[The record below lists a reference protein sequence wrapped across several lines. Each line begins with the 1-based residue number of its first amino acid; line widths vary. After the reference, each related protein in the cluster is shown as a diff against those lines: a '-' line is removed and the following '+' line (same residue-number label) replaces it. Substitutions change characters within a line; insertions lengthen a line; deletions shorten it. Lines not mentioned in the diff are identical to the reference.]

1 MEKIRVYEL
10 AKKLGLSSKELVAI
24 LKDLDIQN
32 IKNHMSS
39 VDDETAEMV
48 TDLLTKKDEKKA
60 QEPEGKKEKE
70 VTEKKAKEA
79 KVAKDVKEA
88 KVTKEAKEAKDAK
101 ITNGKRAVK
110 SDKRPDKKRGREK
123 PEEKQE
129 KSQAMVLETPIIV
142 KELADKLNVAPGE
155 LITKLMALGVLAN
168 INQEVAPDAVKI
180 VAEELGYSVEMKVT
194 EKDEIENEIMPI
206 EEDPR
211 NLKPRS
217 PVVTVLGHVDHGKT
231 SLLDAIRETNVTS
244 QEAGGITQHIGAYQ
258 AVINNQKIVF
268 LDTPGHEAFTS
279 MRARG
284 AQVTDVAVL
293 VVAAD
298 DGVMPQTV
306 EALNHVR
313 AAGVPIIVAVNKID
327 KPNANPDRVKQQLT
341 EYGLV
346 PEEWGGE
353 TIFVPVSALKGEGLD
368 TLLEMILLLAE
379 MAELKANPA
388 TTARGIVIEAKL
400 DKGRGPVA
408 TILIQ
413 NGSLKVGDA
422 VVCGSIYGKVRAM
435 ISDTG
440 QKVKKAGPSTPVEVL
455 GFSDVPDAGD
465 LFQVVKDDKMARQ
478 IGEKRSTR
486 RREQELQKTR
496 KVSLDDLYKQIQEG
510 QIKDLNIIIKGDV
523 QGSVEALK
531 DSLLNVSNEEV
542 RLQVIHTGVG
552 AINESDIMLA
562 AASEAIIIGFNVRPE
577 PNARKMAEQENVEV
591 KLYRV
596 IYEIIEDI
604 KAAMTGMLDPKF
616 EEVVLGRA
624 EIRQTFKVSRLGTIA
639 GCYVIDGKITRDSG
653 IRVIRNGI
661 VIHEGRIDSLKRFKD
676 DVKEVVDGYECG
688 IMLERFNDIKEGDI
702 LEAFVM
708 QEVKA

>member
-10 AKKLGLSSKELVAI
+10 AKKLDISSKELVLI
-24 LKDLDIQN
+24 LKDLDIKH

-39 VDDETAEMV
+39 IDDETAAMV
-48 TDLLTKKDEKKA
+48 VDLLTKKDKDEVN
-60 QEPEGKKEKE
+60 EPEVKEPEVKVKE
-70 VTEKKAKEA
+70 GINP
-79 KVAKDVKEA
+79 DVKEQ
-88 KVTKEAKEAKDAK
+88 KEKNPKKDTRKE
-101 ITNGKRAVK
+101 KRF
-110 SDKRPDKKRGREK
+110 DKKQGRENQG
-123 PEEKQE
+123 EKN
-129 KSQAMVLETPIIV
+129 SIVVETPIIV
-142 KELADKLNVAPGE
+142 KSLADILKVSPGE
-155 LITKLMALGVLAN
+155 LIKKLMTLGVLAS
-168 INQEVAPDAVKI
+168 INQEVDPDAVKI
-180 VAEELGYSVEMKVT
+180 VGEEFGYLVELKAAEKE
-194 EKDEIENEIMPI
+194 EIENELI
-206 EEDPR
+206 EVEDDPK
-211 NLKPRS
+211 NLKPRA

-231 SLLDAIRETNVTS
+231 SLLDAIRETKVTS

-258 AVINNQKIVF
+258 AVVNDQKVVF

-284 AQVTDVAVL
+284 AQVTDVAIL

-298 DGVMPQTV
+298 DGVMPQTI
-306 EALNHVR
+306 EAINHVR

-327 KPNANPDRVKQQLT
+327 KANANPDRVKQQLS

-353 TIFVPVSALKGEGLD
+353 TIFAPVSALKGEGLD
-368 TLLEMILLLAE
+368 HLLEMIILLAE
-379 MAELKANPA
+379 MSELKANPTA
-388 TTARGIVIEAKL
+388 TARGIVIEAQL
-400 DKGRGPVA
+400 DKGKGPVA

-413 NGSLKVGDA
+413 NGSLKVGDSI
-422 VVCGSIYGKVRAM
+422 VCGSISGKVRAM
-435 ISDTG
+435 INDKG
-440 QKVKKAGPSTPVEVL
+440 KQVKKALPSMPVEVQ
-455 GFSDVPDAGD
+455 GFSEIPEAGD
-465 LFQVVKDDKMARQ
+465 IFQVVKDEKIARQ
-478 IGEKRSTR
+478 IAEKRSIK
-486 RREQELQKTR
+486 RREAELQKTK

-510 QIKDLNIIIKGDV
+510 YLKDLNIIIKGDV

-531 DSLLNVSNEEV
+531 DSLLKIGNEEV

-552 AINESDIMLA
+552 AVTESDIMLA
-562 AASEAIIIGFNVRPE
+562 DASNAIIIGFNVRPE

-604 KAAMTGMLDPKF
+604 NAAMTGMLDPKF
-616 EEVVLGRA
+616 EEVILGRA

-639 GCYVIDGKITRDSG
+639 GCHVIDGKITRDSG

-661 VIHEGRIDSLKRFKD
+661 VIHEGKIDSLKRFKD
-676 DVKEVVDGYECG
+676 DVREVVDGYECG
-688 IMLERFNDIKEGDI
+688 IMLERFNDIKEQDI

>member
-60 QEPEGKKEKE
+60 QEPEGKKEAA
-70 VTEKKAKEA
+70 EKKAKEA
-79 KVAKDVKEA
+79 KEAKDVKEA
-88 KVTKEAKEAKDAK
+88 KVAKEAKEAK
-101 ITNGKRAVK
+101 ITKGKRAVK
-110 SDKRPDKKRGREK
+110 TDKRPDKKRGREK

-129 KSQAMVLETPIIV
+129 KSQAIVLETPIIV

-168 INQEVAPDAVKI
+168 INQEVAPDAIKI
-180 VAEELGYSVEMKVT
+180 VAEELGYSVELKVI
-194 EKDEIENEIMPI
+194 EKDEIEKEIMPI

-284 AQVTDVAVL
+284 AQVTDVAIL

-624 EIRQTFKVSRLGTIA
+624 EIRQTFKVSRLGNIA

>member
-10 AKKLGLSSKELVAI
+10 AKKLEISSKELVAT
-24 LKDLDIQN
+24 LKDLDIKH

-39 VDDETAEMV
+39 IDDETAAMV
-48 TDLLTKKDEKKA
+48 VDLLTKKDKDEVKELEVKEVKEDKK
-60 QEPEGKKEKE
+60 PEVKDKKEKNYKKD
-70 VTEKKAKEA
+70 TRNEKSP
-79 KVAKDVKEA
+79 VQ
-88 KVTKEAKEAKDAK
+88 
-101 ITNGKRAVK
+101 KR
-110 SDKRPDKKRGREK
+110 DR
-123 PEEKQE
+123 EKQE
-129 KSQAMVLETPIIV
+129 EKKTIVVETPIIV
-142 KELADKLNVAPGE
+142 KDLAEILKVSPGE
-155 LITKLMALGVLAN
+155 LIKKLMFMGFLAN
-168 INQEVAPDAVKI
+168 INQEVDNAAVI
-180 VAEELGYSVEMKVT
+180 MVAEEYGYSVELKVT
-194 EKDEIENEIMPI
+194 EKEEIEKELIEVEDDPKNLMP
-206 EEDPR
+206 R
-211 NLKPRS
+211 A

-231 SLLDAIRETNVTS
+231 SLLDAIRETKVTS

-258 AVINNQKIVF
+258 AVINDQKVVF

-284 AQVTDVAVL
+284 AQVTDVAIL

-306 EALNHVR
+306 EAINHVR

-327 KPNANPDRVKQQLT
+327 KANANPDRVKQQLS

-353 TIFVPVSALKGEGLD
+353 TIFAPVSALKGEGLD
-368 TLLEMILLLAE
+368 HLLEMIILLAE
-379 MAELKANPA
+379 MSELKANPTA
-388 TTARGIVIEAKL
+388 TARGIVIEAQL
-400 DKGRGPVA
+400 DKGKGPVA

-413 NGSLKVGDA
+413 NGSLEVGDSI
-422 VVCGSIYGKVRAM
+422 VCGSISGKVRAM
-435 ISDTG
+435 INDKG
-440 QKVKKAGPSTPVEVL
+440 KKVKKALPSMPVEVQ
-455 GFSDVPDAGD
+455 GFSEIPEAGD
-465 LFQVVKDDKMARQ
+465 IFQVVKDEKIARQ
-478 IGEKRSTR
+478 IAEKRSIK
-486 RREQELQKTR
+486 RREAELQKTR

-510 QIKDLNIIIKGDV
+510 HLKDLNIIIKGDV

-531 DSLLNVSNEEV
+531 ESLLKIGNEEV

-552 AINESDIMLA
+552 AVTESDIMLA
-562 AASEAIIIGFNVRPE
+562 DASNAIIIGFNVRPE

-604 KAAMTGMLDPKF
+604 NAAMTGMLDPKF

-639 GCYVIDGKITRDSG
+639 GCHVVDGKITRDSG

-661 VIHEGRIDSLKRFKD
+661 VIHEGKIDSLKRFKD
-676 DVKEVVDGYECG
+676 DVREVVDGYECG
-688 IMLERFNDIKEGDI
+688 IMLERFNDIKEQDI
-702 LEAFVM
+702 MEAFVM
-708 QEVKA
+708 QQVKA

>member
-60 QEPEGKKEKE
+60 QEPEGKKEAA
-70 VTEKKAKEA
+70 EKKAKE
-79 KVAKDVKEA
+79 AKDVKEA
-88 KVTKEAKEAKDAK
+88 KVAKEAKEAK
-101 ITNGKRAVK
+101 ITKGKRAVK
-110 SDKRPDKKRGREK
+110 TDKRPDKKRGREK

-129 KSQAMVLETPIIV
+129 KSQAIVLETPIIV

-168 INQEVAPDAVKI
+168 INQEVAPDAIKI
-180 VAEELGYSVEMKVT
+180 VAEELGYSVELKVI
-194 EKDEIENEIMPI
+194 EKDEIEKEIMPI

-284 AQVTDVAVL
+284 AQVTDVAIL

-624 EIRQTFKVSRLGTIA
+624 EIRQTFKVSRLGNIA

>member
-10 AKKLGLSSKELVAI
+10 AKKIGLSSKELVAI
-24 LKDLDIQN
+24 LKDLEIPN

-39 VDDETAEMV
+39 IDDETAEMV
-48 TDLLTKKDEKKA
+48 IDLLTKKEQKQDPK
-60 QEPEGKKEKE
+60 PEVKKEKE
-70 VTEKKAKEA
+70 DKKATEEKAAGKAEEKAEEGRVKRTKKEVQ
-79 KVAKDVKEA
+79 K
-88 KVTKEAKEAKDAK
+88 
-101 ITNGKRAVK
+101 
-110 SDKRPDKKRGREK
+110 DKRKDKKRIREKREEK
-123 PEEKQE
+123 PEK
-129 KSQAMVLETPIIV
+129 KKMVVETPIIV
-142 KELADKLNVAPGE
+142 KELAEKFQVSPGE
-155 LITKLMALGVLAN
+155 LITKLMSLGVMAN
-168 INQEVAPDAVKI
+168 INQEVAPDAIKTL
-180 VAEELGYSVEMKVT
+180 AEEMGYSVELKAAETDKLEKNIMT
-194 EKDEIENEIMPI
+194 EE

-211 NLKPRS
+211 NLKPRA

-231 SLLDAIRETNVTS
+231 SLLDAIRETKVTS

-306 EALNHVR
+306 EALNHAR

-327 KPNANPDRVKQQLT
+327 KTNANQDRVKQQLT

-353 TIFVPVSALKGEGLD
+353 TIFVPVSALKGEGLEN
-368 TLLEMILLLAE
+368 LLEMILLLAE
-379 MAELKANPA
+379 MAELKANPNA
-388 TTARGIVIEAKL
+388 NARGIVIEAKL

-422 VVCGSIYGKVRAM
+422 VVCGPIYGKVRAM
-435 ISDTG
+435 INDKG
-440 QKVKKAGPSTPVEVL
+440 QTVKKAVPSMPVEVL
-455 GFSDVPDAGD
+455 GFSDVPEAGD
-465 LFQVVKDDKMARQ
+465 IFQVVKDDKMARQ
-478 IGEKRSTR
+478 IAEKRSTKK
-486 RREQELQKTR
+486 REQELQKTR
-496 KVSLDDLYKQIQEG
+496 KVSLDDLFKQIQEG

-531 DSLLNVSNEEV
+531 DSLLNLTNEEV

-552 AINESDIMLA
+552 AITESDIMLA
-562 AASEAIIIGFNVRPE
+562 AASDAIIIGFNVRPE
-577 PNARKMAEQENVEV
+577 PNARRMAELENVEV

-604 KAAMTGMLDPKF
+604 KAAMTGMLDPKY

-624 EIRQTFKVSRLGTIA
+624 EIRQTFKVSRLGNIA
-639 GCYVIDGKITRDSG
+639 GCYVTEGKITRDSG

-661 VIHEGRIDSLKRFKD
+661 VIHEGKIDSLKRFKD
-676 DVKEVVDGYECG
+676 DVREVVDGYECG
-688 IMLERFNDIKEGDI
+688 IMLEKFNDIKEEDI

>member
-60 QEPEGKKEKE
+60 QEPEDKKEA
-70 VTEKKAKEA
+70 TEKKAKEA
-79 KVAKDVKEA
+79 KDVKDVKEA
-88 KVTKEAKEAKDAK
+88 KVTKEAKEAK
-101 ITNGKRAVK
+101 ITKGKRAVK
-110 SDKRPDKKRGREK
+110 SDKRPDKKRRREK

-129 KSQAMVLETPIIV
+129 KSQVIVLETPIIV
-142 KELADKLNVAPGE
+142 KALADKLNVAPGE

-168 INQEVAPDAVKI
+168 INQEVAPDAIKI
-180 VAEELGYSVEMKVT
+180 VAEELGYSVELKVT
-194 EKDEIENEIMPI
+194 EKDEIEKEIMPI
-206 EEDPR
+206 DEDPL

-353 TIFVPVSALKGEGLD
+353 TIFVQVSALKGEGLD

-388 TTARGIVIEAKL
+388 TIARGIVIEAKL

-435 ISDTG
+435 ISDKG

-496 KVSLDDLYKQIQEG
+496 KVSLDDLFKQIQEG

>member
-39 VDDETAEMV
+39 IDDETAKMV
-48 TDLLTKKDEKKA
+48 ADLLTKKDEKKG
-60 QEPEGKKEKE
+60 QEPEVKQEKEISEKEEAPEKKEIQKEEMKE
-70 VTEKKAKEA
+70 VT
-79 KVAKDVKEA
+79 
-88 KVTKEAKEAKDAK
+88 
-101 ITNGKRAVK
+101 
-110 SDKRPDKKRGREK
+110 SDKPSDKKRGREK
-123 PEEKQE
+123 PEEKQQILVVE
-129 KSQAMVLETPIIV
+129 SPIIV
-142 KELADKLNVAPGE
+142 KNLADQLNVTPGE

-168 INQEVAPDAVKI
+168 INQEVAPDAIKA
-180 VAEELGYSVEMKVT
+180 VAEELGYSVEVKVI
-194 EKDEIENEIMPI
+194 EKDEIEKEIMPI

-258 AVINNQKIVF
+258 AVVNDQKIVF
-268 LDTPGHEAFTS
+268 LDTPGHAAFTS

-284 AQVTDVAVL
+284 AQVTDIAVL

-353 TIFVPVSALKGEGLD
+353 TIFVPVSAIKGEGLD
-368 TLLEMILLLAE
+368 NLLEMILLMAE
-379 MAELKANPA
+379 MAELKANPT

-413 NGSLKVGDA
+413 NGALKVGDA
-422 VVCGSIYGKVRAM
+422 VVCGSICGKVRAM
-435 ISDTG
+435 INDKG
-440 QKVKKAGPSTPVEVL
+440 QTVKKAVPSMPVEVV
-455 GFSDVPDAGD
+455 GFSEIPEAGD
-465 LFQVVKDDKMARQ
+465 LFQVVRDDKIARQ
-478 IGEKRSTR
+478 IAEKRSIKK
-486 RREQELQKTR
+486 REQELQKTR
-496 KVSLDDLYKQIQEG
+496 KVSLDDLFKQIQEG

-552 AINESDIMLA
+552 AVTESDIMLA

-577 PNARKMAEQENVEV
+577 PNARKMAEHENVEV

-596 IYEIIEDI
+596 IYEIIEDL
-604 KAAMTGMLDPKF
+604 KAAMTGMLAPKY

-624 EIRQTFKVSRLGTIA
+624 EVRQTFKVSRLGTIA
-639 GCYVIDGKITRDSG
+639 GCYVTEGKITRDSG
-653 IRVIRNGI
+653 IRLIRNGI

-688 IMLERFNDIKEGDI
+688 IMLERFNDVKEEDI
-702 LEAFVM
+702 MEAFVM
-708 QEVKA
+708 QQVKA

>member
-79 KVAKDVKEA
+79 KDAKDVKEA

-101 ITNGKRAVK
+101 ITKGKRAVK
-110 SDKRPDKKRGREK
+110 SDKRPDKKRRREK

-129 KSQAMVLETPIIV
+129 KSQVIVLETPIIV
-142 KELADKLNVAPGE
+142 KELADKLNVTPGE

-168 INQEVAPDAVKI
+168 INQEVAPDAIKI
-180 VAEELGYSVEMKVT
+180 VAEELGYSVELKVT
-194 EKDEIENEIMPI
+194 EKDEIEKEIMPI
-206 EEDPR
+206 EEDPL
-211 NLKPRS
+211 NLKSRS

-435 ISDTG
+435 INDKG

-478 IGEKRSTR
+478 IGEKRSTK

-496 KVSLDDLYKQIQEG
+496 KVSLDDLFKQIQEG